1 MSGAAGLGVSAGAY
15 AFKLVGVVA
24 GERFAARLASVAVL
38 LPAALFSALVVVMA
52 MADGRS
58 LVVDG
63 RMVGVAFGALAV
75 ARRAPFV
82 VVVLAAM
89 ASTAGVRLLT

>member
-1 MSGAAGLGVSAGAY
+1 MSWAAVLGLSLGAY
-15 AFKLVGVVA
+15 AFKLAGVVA
-24 GERFAARLASVAVL
+24 GERFAARLAPVTVL

-75 ARRAPFV
+75 GRRAPFI
-82 VVVLAAM
+82 VVVLVAM
-89 ASTAGVRLLT
+89 VTTAGVRLLT

>member
-1 MSGAAGLGVSAGAY
+1 MSWAAVLGLSLGAY
-15 AFKLVGVVA
+15 VFKLAGVVA
-24 GERFAARLASVAVL
+24 GERFAARLAPVTVL

-75 ARRAPFV
+75 LRRAPFI
-82 VVVLAAM
+82 VVVLVAM

>member
-1 MSGAAGLGVSAGAY
+1 MSWAAVLGLSAGAY

-24 GERFAARLASVAVL
+24 GERFAARLAPVTVL

-63 RMVGVAFGALAV
+63 RMVGGVFGALAV
-75 ARRAPFV
+75 ARRAPFF
-82 VVVLAAM
+82 VVVLVAM

>member
-1 MSGAAGLGVSAGAY
+1 MSWAAVLGLSLGAY

-24 GERFAARLASVAVL
+24 GERFAARLAPVTVL
-38 LPAALFSALVVVMA
+38 LPAGLFSALVVVMA

-75 ARRAPFV
+75 VRRAPFI
-82 VVVLAAM
+82 VVVLVAM

>member
-1 MSGAAGLGVSAGAY
+1 MSWAAVFGLSVGAY
-15 AFKLVGVVA
+15 AFKLAGVVA
-24 GERFAARLASVAVL
+24 GERFAARLAPVTVL

-63 RMVGVAFGALAV
+63 RIVGVAFGALAV
-75 ARRAPFV
+75 ARRAPFIV
-82 VVVLAAM
+82 VILVAM

>member
-1 MSGAAGLGVSAGAY
+1 MSWAAVLGLSAGAY

-24 GERFAARLASVAVL
+24 GERFAARLAPVTVL

-63 RMVGVAFGALAV
+63 RRGGGAFGARAG
-75 ARRAPFV
+75 ARRAPFI
-82 VVVLAAM
+82 VVVLVAM

>member
-1 MSGAAGLGVSAGAY
+1 MSWAAVLGLSLGAY
-15 AFKLVGVVA
+15 TFKLVGVVA
-24 GERFAARLASVAVL
+24 GERFAARLAPVTVL

-75 ARRAPFV
+75 PRRAPFI
-82 VVVLAAM
+82 VVVLVAM